1 MVYVPAGRVPHP
13 GPTGPGAAVP
23 PGAVVAPGVGATVDA
38 GVTALGGIFNV
49 SPGYGN

>member
-1 MVYVPAGRVPHP
+1 MMYVPAGRVPHP
-13 GPTGPGAAVP
+13 GPTGPGAVVAPGVAIP
-23 PGAVVAPGVGATVDA
+23 PGAVVEA

>member
-13 GPTGPGAAVP
+13 GPTG